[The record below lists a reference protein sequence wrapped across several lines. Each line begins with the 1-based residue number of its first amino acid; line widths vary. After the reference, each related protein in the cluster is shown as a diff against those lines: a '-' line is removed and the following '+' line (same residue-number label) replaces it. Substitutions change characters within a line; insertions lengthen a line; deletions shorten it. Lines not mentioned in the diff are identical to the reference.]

1 MNKAFRI
8 YISDPHAIF
17 REGLKKVV
25 SEIPGLMVAGESE
38 QIDGLMEAVKKTQAD
53 LLIIFTIPFKLSID
67 TAALIL
73 KELPALKIVLLTNFM
88 RHPDLRA
95 ADNLGIAGIMHKAIS
110 EMELLI
116 AFEELKNGFSYY
128 SQELLPYLNKRRKTV
143 SVDLSHNQEE
153 WSEKEVNILKYI
165 CKGYNNSE
173 ISEFLNLKCR
183 SIEGHKSRMIEKAG
197 VPNTIN
203 LVLYALKNKL
213 INISDL

>member
-1 MNKAFRI
+1 
-8 YISDPHAIF
+8 
-17 REGLKKVV
+17 
-25 SEIPGLMVAGESE
+25 
-38 QIDGLMEAVKKTQAD
+38 
-53 LLIIFTIPFKLSID
+53 
-67 TAALIL
+67 
-73 KELPALKIVLLTNFM
+73 
-88 RHPDLRA
+88 
-95 ADNLGIAGIMHKAIS
+95 
-110 EMELLI
+110 
-116 AFEELKNGFSYY
+116 
-128 SQELLPYLNKRRKTV
+128 LPYLNKRRKTV